1 MIIIGGIYLYDC
13 PQGEY
18 IPIYLLVGG
27 VFSIIKQLL
36 DWSHKLKQ
44 SRQGQGEERIKPSSA
59 QTLLNCFMV
68 GWFVIGKKS
77 VLFMNLL

>member
-36 DWSHKLKQ
+36 DWSYKLKHT
-44 SRQGQGEERIKPSSA
+44 RQGQDEERIRPSPT

-68 GWFVIGKKS
+68 GWFVIGKKHNN
-77 VLFMNLL
+77 F